1 MPGLSGICLGPGPRY
16 GVVVLWP
23 GRARLAGMSS
33 TASALTRSKRL
44 ALGLLL
50 LVTVAFVVSHFLAQT
65 LAVQCLRA
73 VAEAAMVGALA
84 DWFAVSAL
92 FRRIPI
98 PWVQR
103 HTAIIPRNKD
113 RIGDNLAVFV
123 RDRFL
128 DPVSLVALLRRHDAA
143 QALADWL
150 GAPGN
155 SQLLGRQLARLALAG
170 LELVQ
175 DRQVERLLAQAL
187 RAVLAQ
193 VDFSRALATGLQAL
207 TQDGR
212 HQAVLDDVLRR
223 ISAVLQQTDTQ
234 HLVAEAIVQWLKR
247 EHPLKE
253 KLLPTDWLG
262 DKGAELAAQALESLL
277 HDIAHNPQH
286 RMREAFDG
294 ALQRLIV
301 RLQQDPDYA
310 RRGEQ
315 FRHYV
320 LHDEKLAAYLRDVW
334 RRMRQRL
341 EADLADPH
349 SHIAR
354 KLAGMGRGLSQAL
367 AQDAALRASMNTRLE
382 AWAQALAPEVSEFIA
397 RHIRETVQRWDAQEL
412 SALVEQHMGKDL
424 QFIRINGTLVGGTIG
439 LLLFGLGQLAQWWSA
454 G

>member
-1 MPGLSGICLGPGPRY
+1 
-16 GVVVLWP
+16 
-23 GRARLAGMSS
+23 MSS
-33 TASALTRSKRL
+33 AASALTRAKRL

-50 LVTVAFVVSHFLAQT
+50 LVTVVFVGSHFLEQT
-65 LAVQCLRA
+65 LAVRCLQA

-92 FRRIPI
+92 FRHIPI

-143 QALADWL
+143 QSLADWL
-150 GAPGN
+150 GAAGN

-175 DRQVERLLAQAL
+175 DRQVERLLTQTL
-187 RAVLAQ
+187 RSVLAQ
-193 VDFSRALATGLQAL
+193 VDFSRSLAVVLQAL

-223 ISAVLQQTDTQ
+223 LSTVLEQTDTH

-262 DKGAELAAQALESLL
+262 DKGAELAAQALASLL

-286 RMREAFDG
+286 RMREAFDR
-294 ALQRLIV
+294 AVQRLIV
-301 RLQQDPDYA
+301 RLQEDPAYA
-310 RRGEQ
+310 QRAEQ
-315 FRHYV
+315 LRHYL
-320 LHDEKLAAYLRDVW
+320 LHDEKLAVYLRDTW

-341 EADLADPH
+341 EADLADPQ

-354 KLAGMGRGLSQAL
+354 KLAGLGRGLSQAL
-367 AQDAALRASMNTRLE
+367 AQDAALRTSMNTRLE

-412 SALVEQHMGKDL
+412 SALVEQHIGKDL
-424 QFIRINGTLVGGTIG
+424 QFIRINGTLVGGAIG
-439 LLLFGLGQLAQWWSA
+439 LLLFMFSHLPVWWRA
-454 G
+454 

>member
-1 MPGLSGICLGPGPRY
+1 
-16 GVVVLWP
+16 
-23 GRARLAGMSS
+23 MSS
-33 TASALTRSKRL
+33 TASALIRSKRL

-50 LVTVAFVVSHFLAQT
+50 FVTAVFIASHFLAQT
-65 LAVQCLRA
+65 LAVRCLQA
-73 VAEAAMVGALA
+73 VTEAAMVGALA

-113 RIGDNLAVFV
+113 RIGENLAVFV

-128 DPVSLVALLRRHDAA
+128 DPASLVALLRRHDAA
-143 QALADWL
+143 QSLADWL

-155 SQLLGRQLARLALAG
+155 SQLLGRQLARLAQAG

-175 DRQVERLLAQAL
+175 DRQVERLLAQTL

-193 VDFSRALATGLQAL
+193 VDFSRALATVLQAL

-223 ISAVLQQTDTQ
+223 ISGVLQQADTH

-247 EHPLKE
+247 EHPVKE
-253 KLLPTDWLG
+253 KLLPTEWLG
-262 DKGAELAAQALESLL
+262 DKGAELVAQALESLL

-286 RMREAFDG
+286 RMREAFDS
-294 ALQRLIV
+294 AVQRLIV

-310 RRGEQ
+310 QRGEQ
-315 FRHYV
+315 VRHYL
-320 LHDEKLAAYLRDVW
+320 LHDAKLAAYLRDMW
-334 RRMRQRL
+334 RHARQRL
-341 EADLADPH
+341 EADLANSN

-354 KLAGMGRGLSQAL
+354 QLAGMGRGLSQAL
-367 AQDAALRASMNTRLE
+367 AQDEALRASMNTRLE
-382 AWAQALAPEVSEFIA
+382 GWAQALAPEVSEFIA

-412 SALVEQHMGKDL
+412 SALLEQHMGKDL
-424 QFIRINGTLVGGTIG
+424 QFIRINGTLVGGAIG
-439 LLLFGLGQLAQWWSA
+439 LLLFMLSHLPQWWRE